1 MGGKGVKL
9 FHAALI
15 FALVAPS
22 LASAQTTPRSASPS
36 SLPPEGPTAFLQ
48 AQGASTPLG
57 LVIAYDIDIGYNL
70 TSHLGADI
78 GFPFVS
84 VRSPLTLE
92 ANRDFMWTTLVAEP
106 YVAVH
111 YTTTKAG
118 ANITSVLTGT
128 IPAANS
134 IRIFSTGRFG
144 VDWFNHIEP
153 EGAVFKGFRPF
164 LNAAASNGAVNRFYM
179 PRPYT
184 TGRPYQTL
192 GFMGDFEGGAT
203 YEVRKH
209 YKIGASAY
217 AIVPAGPQKVFS
229 RLVTP
234 GSSVVGDANH
244 GRVFYSAF
252 ETVGHEEIDRDN
264 GYSGWLEL
272 TSARNVNVQIG
283 YTRSVKYALDSL
295 TLVVNL
301 DATALMRTITGRK

>member
-1 MGGKGVKL
+1 MGGKGVRL
-9 FHAALI
+9 FQAVLIAAL
-15 FALVAPS
+15 LAPS
-22 LASAQTTPRSASPS
+22 LASAQTSPQSTSPS
-36 SLPPEGPTAFLQ
+36 SLPAEGPTAFLQ
-48 AQGASTPLG
+48 VQGNSTPLG
-57 LVIAYDIDIGYNL
+57 LVIGYDVDIGYNL

-84 VRSPLTLE
+84 VRSPLTLV
-92 ANRDFMWTTLVAEP
+92 ANHDWMWTTLVAEP

-111 YTTTKAG
+111 YTTTWSG

-128 IPAANS
+128 IPAANM
-134 IRIFSTGRFG
+134 IRIFSTGRVG

-153 EGAVFKGFRPF
+153 EEAIFKGFTPF
-164 LNAAASNGAVNRFYM
+164 VNLGASNGAVNRFYM

-184 TGRPYQTL
+184 SARPYQTL
-192 GFMGDFEGGAT
+192 GFMGDFEGGVT

-234 GSSVVGDANH
+234 GSSVVGDKNH
-244 GRVFYSAF
+244 GRTFYSAF

-264 GYSGWLEL
+264 GFSGWLEL
-272 TSARNVNVQIG
+272 TGAQNVNVQIG
-283 YTRSVKYALDSL
+283 YTRSVKYALDSV
-295 TLVVNL
+295 TLVVKL
-301 DATALMRTITGRK
+301 DATSLIRTITGRK

>member
-1 MGGKGVKL
+1 MGGKGVRL
-9 FHAALI
+9 FQAVLVAAL
-15 FALVAPS
+15 LAPS
-22 LASAQTTPRSASPS
+22 LASAQTSPQSASPS
-36 SLPPEGPTAFLQ
+36 SLPAEGPTAFLQ
-48 AQGASTPLG
+48 VQGNSTPLG
-57 LVIAYDIDIGYNL
+57 LVIGYDVDIGYNL
-70 TSHLGADI
+70 TSHLGADV

-84 VRSPLTLE
+84 VRSPLTLV
-92 ANRDFMWTTLVAEP
+92 ANHDWMWTTLVAEP

-111 YTTTKAG
+111 YTTTKSG

-128 IPAANS
+128 IPAANM

-153 EGAVFKGFRPF
+153 EEAIFKGFTPF
-164 LNAAASNGAVNRFYM
+164 ANLGASNGAVNRFYM

-184 TGRPYQTL
+184 SARPYQTL

-234 GSSVVGDANH
+234 GSSVVGDGHH
-244 GRVFYSAF
+244 GRTFYSAF

-264 GYSGWLEL
+264 GFSGWLEL
-272 TSARNVNVQIG
+272 TSAQNVNVQIG
-283 YTRSVKYALDSL
+283 YTRSVKYALDSV
-295 TLVVNL
+295 TLVVKL
-301 DATALMRTITGRK
+301 DATSLIRTITGRK